1 MPDRPR
7 VLLIE
12 RNSKIC
18 PSLAPALQRRGYQ
31 VIRADRVDAALQ
43 HVNGRRPDIVVL
55 HAASLRTSGARMAA
69 RLRRRL
75 NGTPLIL
82 IPAQGRR
89 PNGDCADA
97 VLEPPFTPRKLLNRI
112 QRLLPPAP
120 GDELRA
126 GPIRLDVA
134 RRVVRCH
141 GRCTRLTPKL
151 TALLQLLIL
160 RRGKVVSRA
169 ELMRHVWRTEYLGD
183 LRTVDVHVSWL
194 RRAIEE
200 DPRSPR
206 HLVTVRGEGYR
217 LEA

>member
-12 RNSKIC
+12 RNNKTC
-18 PSLAPALQRRGYQ
+18 PSLAPALQRKGYQ
-31 VIRADRVDAALQ
+31 VIRADRVETALQ
-43 HVNGRRPDIVVL
+43 RVNGRRPDIVVL
-55 HAASLRTSGARMAA
+55 HAASLRTSGARLAA

-82 IPAQGRR
+82 VPAQGRR
-89 PNGDCADA
+89 PSGDCADA
-97 VLEPPFTPRKLLNRI
+97 VLEPPFTARKLLNHI
-112 QRLLPPAP
+112 HRLLPPAP
-120 GDELRA
+120 EEELRA

-151 TALLQLLIL
+151 AALLRLLML
-160 RRGKVVSRA
+160 RRGTVVSRA
-169 ELMRHVWRTEYLGD
+169 ELMRRVWRTDYLGD
-183 LRTVDVHVSWL
+183 LRTIDVHVSWL

-206 HLVTVRGEGYR
+206 HLVTVRGVGYR
-217 LEA
+217 L